1 MGEKLKNTVV
11 VVKEKFS
18 GLSKVAKILLIS
30 VPIAIIAIIIV
41 LVVLLNQKGKAVL
54 FSGVEQEEAGEI
66 SSAIIALGITD
77 VTVLDNGDIIVP
89 EEQVDYLRMQMYMQ
103 GYPSSSMDYE
113 IWNNGVDLWST
124 DSDKREVKRQQLETR
139 IGAALTT
146 LDDVKSARVLLQ
158 LPETA
163 DYVIVDSKGESSCSI
178 ILELKAGAELTN
190 EEVRGMFR
198 AVTASAENLTKE
210 NVSIMDTA
218 GNSYSWVNPEDDN
231 KGEVDLS
238 GVDVAERR
246 LAFQREYQEILYD
259 GLSDMLTKVYGEK
272 GFAINVT
279 ALLDYDQKKVVSEE
293 FVPVEGTNTGV
304 ANHEDHVDEWGYL
317 GADGDIV
324 GVTPNGDNSP
334 DYPEYIGGEDGQ
346 SYGYKKDEIQYSV
359 TNITTELIKD
369 GYDIEKLSV
378 ALMVNDTNMTEA
390 DREGLEELI
399 ADAAGTVVESVS
411 VYATPF
417 VLTGGGSGTVVD
429 PNGNINIWTD
439 EVDTYR
445 DLLLF
450 VVIGLGVLLI
460 LLLVLSLFM
469 SSSRKKK
476 IRRRQE
482 QALAA
487 AAAGNAQIGI
497 SGNAQEPLIPEEVD
511 FNIASLTEEAGKD
524 SRETILKREI
534 SEFAKTNPE
543 IVASIIK
550 NLLREE

>member
-1 MGEKLKNTVV
+1 MNEKLKNSVV

-18 GLSKVAKILLIS
+18 GLSKMAKVLLIT

-41 LVVLLNQKGKAVL
+41 LVILLNQKGKAVL
-54 FSGVEQEEAGEI
+54 FSGVEHTEAGQI
-66 SSAIIALGITD
+66 ASAITALGITD
-77 VTVLDNGDIIVP
+77 VTIQDNGDIIVP
-89 EEQVDYLRMQMYMQ
+89 EGQVDYLRMQMYMQ
-103 GYPSSSMDYE
+103 GYPTSSTDYE

-146 LDDVKSARVLLQ
+146 LDKIQSATVTLVT
-158 LPETA
+158 PETS
-163 DYVIVDSKGESSCSI
+163 DYVLIDSKGESSCSV
-178 ILELKAGAELTN
+178 ILKLKNGADLSN
-190 EEVRGMFR
+190 EEVRGIYR
-198 AVTASAENLTKE
+198 AVTVSAENLLKE
-210 NVSIMDTA
+210 NVSIMDTT
-218 GNSYSWVNPEDDN
+218 GETYDWVDPEDDN
-231 KGEVDLS
+231 KADIDPS
-238 GVDVAERR
+238 GVDIAERR
-246 LAFQREYQEILYD
+246 LEFQQAYQDILYE
-259 GLSDMLTKVYGEK
+259 GLSEMLTKVYGEN
-272 GFAINVT
+272 GYAINVT
-279 ALLDYDQKKVVSEE
+279 ALLDYDQRKVTSEE
-293 FVPVEGTNTGV
+293 FVPVPGTNTGV
-304 ANHEDHVDEWGYL
+304 ANHEDHVLEEGNL
-317 GADGDIV
+317 NTNGDVV

-346 SYGYKKDEIQYSV
+346 YYHYEKDEIQYSV

-378 ALMVNDTNMTEA
+378 ALMVNQTNMTEA

-399 ADAAGTVVESVS
+399 ADAAGTAIENVS
-411 VYATPF
+411 VYNTPF
-417 VLTGGGSGTVVD
+417 VLTPSNNGTVVD

-450 VVIGLGVLLI
+450 VVIGLGVLLV
-460 LLLVLSLFM
+460 LLLILSLFM

-482 QALAA
+482 AAL
-487 AAAGNAQIGI
+487 AAAGNAQYNAM
-497 SGNAQEPLIPEEVD
+497 SSAQEPEIPEEVD

>member
-1 MGEKLKNTVV
+1 MNEKLKNSVV

-18 GLSKVAKILLIS
+18 GLSKMAKILLIT

-41 LVVLLNQKGKAVL
+41 LVILLNQKGKAVL
-54 FSGVEQEEAGEI
+54 FSGVEHTEAGQI
-66 SSAIIALGITD
+66 ASAITALGITD
-77 VTVLDNGDIIVP
+77 VTIQDNGDIIVP
-89 EEQVDYLRMQMYMQ
+89 EGQVDYLRMQMYMQ
-103 GYPSSSMDYE
+103 GYPTSSTDYE

-146 LDDVKSARVLLQ
+146 LDKIQSATVTLVT
-158 LPETA
+158 PETS
-163 DYVIVDSKGESSCSI
+163 DYVLIDSKGESSCSV
-178 ILELKAGAELTN
+178 ILKLKNGADLSN
-190 EEVRGMFR
+190 EEVRGIYR
-198 AVTASAENLTKE
+198 AVTVSAENLLKE
-210 NVSIMDTA
+210 NVSIMDTT
-218 GNSYSWVNPEDDN
+218 GETYDWVDPEDDN
-231 KGEVDLS
+231 KADIDPS
-238 GVDVAERR
+238 GVDIAERR
-246 LAFQREYQEILYD
+246 LEFQQAYQDILYD
-259 GLSDMLTKVYGEK
+259 GLSEMLTKVYGEN
-272 GFAINVT
+272 GYAINVT
-279 ALLDYDQKKVVSEE
+279 ALLDYDQRTVTSEE
-293 FVPVEGTNTGV
+293 FVPVPGTNTGV
-304 ANHEDHVDEWGYL
+304 ANHEDHVLEEGNL
-317 GADGDIV
+317 NTNGDVV

-346 SYGYKKDEIQYSV
+346 YYHHEKDEIQYSV

-378 ALMVNDTNMTEA
+378 ALMVNQTNMTEA

-399 ADAAGTVVESVS
+399 ADAAGTAIENVS
-411 VYATPF
+411 VYNTPF
-417 VLTGGGSGTVVD
+417 VLTPSNNGTVVD

-450 VVIGLGVLLI
+450 VVIGLGVLLV
-460 LLLVLSLFM
+460 LLLILSLFM

-482 QALAA
+482 AAL
-487 AAAGNAQIGI
+487 AAAGNAQYNAM
-497 SGNAQEPLIPEEVD
+497 SSAQEPEIPEEVD